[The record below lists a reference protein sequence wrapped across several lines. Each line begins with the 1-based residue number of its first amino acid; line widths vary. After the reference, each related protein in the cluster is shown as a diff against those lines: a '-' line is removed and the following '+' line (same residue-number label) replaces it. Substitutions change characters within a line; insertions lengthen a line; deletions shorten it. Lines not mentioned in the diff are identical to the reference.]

1 MSTRN
6 VKQIEAD
13 IAKLKAEL
21 ADVKDSEA
29 MRDSAVH
36 ILKSLG
42 WTREKGQW
50 TRPSKPN
57 MNFIDFYDKPKAL
70 KAGDFVKDEGSVTPF
85 GFKHGYLLVRS
96 AHGDA
101 VHVQRIV
108 RKQWNGVV
116 CGTEGVYLRTS
127 KGLTKVTYD
136 EINL

>member
-36 ILKSLG
+36 ILKNLG
-42 WTREKGQW
+42 WTREKGGW
-50 TRPSKPN
+50 VRPSKPN
-57 MNFIDFYDKPKAL
+57 MAFIDFDDKPKAI
-70 KAGDFVKDEGSVTPF
+70 KVGDFVRQD
-85 GFKHGYLLVRS
+85 GYLHLYHLVRS
-96 AHGDA
+96 IQGNS
-101 VHVQRIV
+101 VVVSRILK
-108 RKQWNGVV
+108 KQHFGVV
-116 CGTEGVYLRTS
+116 CEPASYSRPLM
-127 KGLTKVTYD
+127 GLTKVTYD

>member
-36 ILKSLG
+36 ILKNLG

-50 TRPSKPN
+50 NRPSKPN
-57 MNFIDFYDKPKAL
+57 MNFIDFDDKPKAL
-70 KAGDFVKDEGSVTPF
+70 KVGDFVKVCVAGKIE
-85 GFKHGYLLVRS
+85 YLLVRE
-96 AHGDA
+96 
-101 VHVQRIV
+101 VEVNNIV
-108 RKQWNGVV
+108 VVSYIIKKHHYGVV
-116 CGTEGVYLRTS
+116 CAPAAYRRPS
-127 KGLTKVTYD
+127 IGLTKVTHE

>member
-21 ADVKDSEA
+21 ADVKDNES

-36 ILKSLG
+36 TLKNLG

-50 TRPSKPN
+50 VRPSKPN
-57 MNFIDFYDKPKAL
+57 MNFIDFDDKPKAF
-70 KAGDFVKDEGSVTPF
+70 KAGDFARYVGFCFGDKDT
-85 GFKHGYLLVRS
+85 YLIVR
-96 AHGDA
+96 AVNGNT

-116 CGTEGVYLRTS
+116 CGTEGVYMRPS